1 LLAKLKT
8 LKLIKPMLLTFLLL
22 QMEMMPSQRVIVLL
36 VIKPYLLKRLS
47 SVKSLQNNN
56 LRKFSM
62 TLTES
67 MTQIRMGLL
76 NSDEFDNLTRDLLT
90 NFAPN

>member
-76 NSDEFDNLTRDLLT
+76 NSELNLII
-90 NFAPN
+90 

>member
-1 LLAKLKT
+1 MLAKLKT

-76 NSDEFDNLTRDLLT
+76 NSELNLII
-90 NFAPN
+90 